1 MSASAFELETREF
14 PWWIPLMQG
23 IASVIF
29 GLLLLFVREEFLS
42 IIVVLLGLYW
52 LISGIF
58 NIISIF
64 IDKSAWGWKLIV
76 GILGVIAGLIV
87 IQHPL
92 WGSFVLPAVAAILLG
107 IQGLIVGIIGLV
119 FALKGGGWGA
129 GILAVVSIIIGLL
142 LLFNAAVAGQLL
154 VILLGIVMIIGGIAA
169 IIFAFQ
175 VK

>member
-1 MSASAFELETREF
+1 MSTSAFELETRES

-42 IIVVLLGLYW
+42 VIVVLLGLYW
-52 LISGIF
+52 LISGLF

-64 IDKSAWGWKLIV
+64 IDSSAWGWKLVV
-76 GILGVIAGLIV
+76 GILGIVAGLLV

-92 WGSFVLPAVAAILLG
+92 WGSFVVPALAAILLG
-107 IQGLIVGIIGLV
+107 LQGLIVGVIGLV
-119 FALKGGGWGA
+119 FAFKGGGWGA
-129 GILAVVSIIIGLL
+129 GILSVISIIIGLL
-142 LLFNAAVAGQLL
+142 LLFNAVVAGQLL
-154 VILLGIVMIIGGIAA
+154 VILLAIVMIIGGIAA

-175 VK
+175 MK